1 MLGFLA
7 EVDAELPPGDHIEI
21 AVIGGAAV
29 GFLVPGRVTD
39 DVDVISEGMP
49 QVLADA
55 DERVA
60 NRHGL
65 RRDWINDAAR
75 LGLPHLAPD
84 LVPIF
89 GGERLTVYRA
99 SATYVLA
106 TKLNA
111 GRPVDVEDAVP
122 LAIAAGITTLEGML
136 ELAA

>member
-1 MLGFLA
+1 M
-7 EVDAELPPGDHIEI
+7 
-21 AVIGGAAV
+21 
-29 GFLVPGRVTD
+29 PGRVTD

-49 QVLADA
+49 QVLADVA
-55 DERVA
+55 ERVA

-75 LGLPHLAPD
+75 LGLPHLAPG

-89 GGERLTVYRA
+89 SGERLTVYRA

-111 GRPVDVEDAVP
+111 GRPGRSRGRSAARHCGGHHDPRRDART
-122 LAIAAGITTLEGML
+122 GH
-136 ELAA
+136 